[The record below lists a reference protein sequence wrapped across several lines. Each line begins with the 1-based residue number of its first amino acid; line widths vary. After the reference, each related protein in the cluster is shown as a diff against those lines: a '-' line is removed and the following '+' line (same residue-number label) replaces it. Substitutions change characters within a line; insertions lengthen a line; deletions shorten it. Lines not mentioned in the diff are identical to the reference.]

1 MKYLKYLPIVA
12 LFSMTAFAATPN
24 EEAASASEDVVMEKP
39 SLFASQ
45 SRTVSAVVEAIDHET
60 RVVTVRKPD
69 GEEITFTASEEAR
82 NLPQV
87 QVGDVLVAEY
97 VESLSIQVVA
107 DDGMGTDA
115 AKMAAVGRAEE
126 GAMPG
131 VAAMDSS
138 VVVAK
143 VVEINLDANTFKLA
157 GPDGV
162 VEEFVARNPDNLR
175 RADVGDLVV
184 ITTTEAIAVTVE
196 RQPSE

>member
-1 MKYLKYLPIVA
+1 MKYFKYLPVVA
-12 LFSMTAFAATPN
+12 LFSMTAFAAAPN
-24 EEAASASEDVVMEKP
+24 EEAVSASKDAVVEKP

-69 GEEITFTASEEAR
+69 GEAITFTASEEVR

-97 VESLSIQVVA
+97 VESLSIQVMA

-115 AKMAAVGRAEE
+115 AEVAVMGRAEE

-131 VAAMDSS
+131 FAAMDST

-143 VVEINLDANTFKLA
+143 VVAINLEANTFKLA

-175 RADVGDLVV
+175 RAEVGDLVV

>member
-1 MKYLKYLPIVA
+1 MKYFKYLPVVA
-12 LFSMTAFAATPN
+12 LFSMTAFAAAPS
-24 EEAASASEDVVMEKP
+24 EEAVSAPKDAVVDKP

-69 GEEITFTASEEAR
+69 GEAITFTASEEVR

-97 VESLSIQVVA
+97 VESLSIQVMA

-115 AKMAAVGRAEE
+115 AEVAAMGRAEE

-131 VAAMDSS
+131 FAAMDSK

-175 RADVGDLVV
+175 RAEVGDLVV
-184 ITTTEAIAVTVE
+184 ITTTEAVAVTVE
-196 RQPSE
+196 RKPAE

>member
-1 MKYLKYLPIVA
+1 MKYLKYLPIA
-12 LFSMTAFAATPN
+12 AFFSIAAFASTPT
-24 EEAASASEDVVMEKP
+24 EEATSASADVKMEKP

-45 SRTVSAVVEAIDHET
+45 SSTVSAVVEAIDYET

-69 GEEITFTASEEAR
+69 GEAITFTASEEVR

-97 VESLSIQVVA
+97 VESLSIQVIA

-115 AKMAAVGRAEE
+115 AEMAAMGRAEE

-131 VAAMDSS
+131 FAAMDST
-138 VVVAK
+138 VVIAK

-175 RADVGDLVV
+175 RAEVGDLVV
-184 ITTTEAIAVTVE
+184 ITTTEAVAITVE
-196 RQPSE
+196 RQPAE